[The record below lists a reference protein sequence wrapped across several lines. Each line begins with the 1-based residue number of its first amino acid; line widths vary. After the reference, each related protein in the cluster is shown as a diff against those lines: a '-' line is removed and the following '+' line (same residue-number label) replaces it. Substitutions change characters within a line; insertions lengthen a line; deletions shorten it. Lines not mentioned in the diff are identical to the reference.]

1 MQGGQPLVHR
11 DIKPS
16 NVLLSDQLEAII
28 CDFGSLYVSTIND
41 SRVDGLINVQ
51 GTLDE
56 DFHEIENEDKNVD
69 TNYQGTNLY
78 SPREAFS
85 RNRPS
90 TKWDVFS
97 FGVIMYELL
106 TGLPVK
112 VVPRPPIPGFKK
124 PPHGYLVEHLLEISD
139 DITEDLINNILDQ
152 NTHWNINLA
161 IKIYNFALQCTNLD
175 DKDARPD
182 IQKFIDVFENE

>member
-1 MQGGQPLVHR
+1 ML
-11 DIKPS
+11 D
-16 NVLLSDQLEAII
+16 DQLEAII
-28 CDFGSLYVSTIND
+28 CDFGSLYVSTTDD
-41 SRVDGLINVQ
+41 SRDDLINVH

-56 DFHEIENEDKNVD
+56 DFHEIENVEDKND

-85 RNRPS
+85 GNRPT

-106 TGLPVK
+106 TGFPVK
-112 VVPRPPIPGFKK
+112 VVPRPPIPGFNK

-139 DITEDLINNILDQ
+139 DITEDLISNILDQ

-161 IKIYNFALQCTNLD
+161 IKIYNFALRCTNLD

-182 IQKFIDVFENE
+182 IQEFIDVFENE